1 MASMA
6 RVKLLFR
13 VWDRVR
19 VIKVWVKVEFR
30 LGLTVNFRARVCVVL
45 VLLVVVVGLEHLL
58 GPWLQCQVMV
68 KIWIRV
74 CIL

>member
-13 VWDRVR
+13 VCDRVR
-19 VIKVWVKVEFR
+19 VIKVWIMVAFR
-30 LGLTVNFRARVCVVL
+30 IGLRVNFRARVCVAL

-58 GPWLQCQVMV
+58 GPGL
-68 KIWIRV
+68 
-74 CIL
+74 